1 VCRDHTP
8 VVRPCRARES
18 VVSSRLEWRKESDG
32 TETVTVEFEDLVP
45 GSEVLPWL
53 EIWKAVV
60 ANLRHRC

>member
-1 VCRDHTP
+1 
-8 VVRPCRARES
+8 
-18 VVSSRLEWRKESDG
+18 VSSRLEWRKESDG